1 MTTMAKQK
9 RYGFQDARSK
19 KIWNFVWLNV
29 LSIGAMLLL
38 FFAILYG
45 DFTTG
50 AFRATWNWF
59 SNHQV
64 LMALAAS
71 TPFFAALL
79 VGRAS
84 SAKAKRKRL
93 AEAKRQAAADA
104 ARARADR
111 ESRRGY
117 DLPS

>member
-9 RYGFQDARSK
+9 KYGPVRNGEDATPK
-19 KIWNFVWLNV
+19 KVWNFVWLNV
-29 LSIGAMLLL
+29 IGVAAMLAL
-38 FFAILYG
+38 FFLILYG
-45 DFTTG
+45 DFATG
-50 AFRATWNWF
+50 WFAATWDWF
-59 SNHQV
+59 SDHQV

-93 AEAKRQAAADA
+93 AEAKRLAQDEAE
-104 ARARADR
+104 RAREAR
-111 ESRRGY
+111 EARRG
-117 DLPS
+117 